1 MQDYLVD
8 QNNTNELS
16 DTLYKEVEIEIIS
29 EF

>member
-1 MQDYLVD
+1 MQDYLVN

-29 EF
+29 DF